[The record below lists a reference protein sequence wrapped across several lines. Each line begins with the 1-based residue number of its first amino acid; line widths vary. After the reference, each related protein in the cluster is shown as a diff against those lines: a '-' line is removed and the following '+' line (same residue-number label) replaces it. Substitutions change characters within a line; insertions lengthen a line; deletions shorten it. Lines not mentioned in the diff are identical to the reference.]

1 MIPEVAGEIHC
12 CPSAMYLACFKW
24 GGKWSGEDEEGTN
37 VSSSLFSSTIVP
49 APVVNIL
56 WDTVSG
62 FGDPPISKC
71 SHGPWPLGT
80 YRLVIGGDHDVLR
93 ALGVLVIYVG
103 CLLKSSQQPCRCCC
117 ISSALWK
124 PEGVYGS
131 ALSAVW
137 WGWRLISGTRVGRH
151 LSMLLSHF
159 PAQPHKQSYSSYP
172 QSAYLCIGALGTR
185 THPWLD
191 FGLLTHILVS
201 PETLEFSLAFL
212 FLI

>member
-1 MIPEVAGEIHC
+1 
-12 CPSAMYLACFKW
+12 MYLACFKW

-37 VSSSLFSSTIVP
+37 VSSSLFSSTIVS

-56 WDTVSG
+56 WDTVLG

-71 SHGPWPLGT
+71 RHGPWPLGT
-80 YRLVIGGDHDVLR
+80 YHLVIGGDHDVFR
-93 ALGVLVIYVG
+93 ALSVLVIYMDYLIK
-103 CLLKSSQQPCRCCC
+103 CSQQPCCCYY

-124 PEGVYGS
+124 PEVYGL

-137 WGWRLISGTRVGRH
+137 WGWHLISGTRVDRH
-151 LSMLLSHF
+151 LPMLLSRL

-172 QSAYLCIGALGTR
+172 QSAYLCIGTLGTR

-201 PETLEFSLAFL
+201 PETPEFSLAFL